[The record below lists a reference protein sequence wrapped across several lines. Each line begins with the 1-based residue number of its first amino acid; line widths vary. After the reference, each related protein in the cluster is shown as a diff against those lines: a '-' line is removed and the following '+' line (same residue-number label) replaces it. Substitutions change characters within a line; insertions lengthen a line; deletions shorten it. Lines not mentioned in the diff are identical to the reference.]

1 MPQRPALAVLAAFA
15 CAASLP
21 TGARAGDDR
30 ILGLQLAAGAPDGA
44 EATLLFR
51 PLSFLR
57 FEAGATT
64 DLIAPGAHLGITL
77 AVPWYLSPIL
87 NLEAGHQWG
96 GDANKLVQLAGL
108 SASSNALLRNV
119 SYSYASAHAG
129 LEFGLPNHF
138 MFFVH
143 AGYSLVRSTTSG
155 LAEFLASQ
163 NTSVNLTATRE
174 GSVQLIA
181 PSAKVGLLFW
191 IL

>member
-87 NLEAGHQWG
+87 NLEAGSLQPQAPADVTIVDPTRHVVRYTLING
-96 GDANKLVQLAGL
+96 EVRFTGE
-108 SASSNALLRNV
+108 
-119 SYSYASAHAG
+119 HA
-129 LEFGLPNHF
+129 
-138 MFFVH
+138 
-143 AGYSLVRSTTSG
+143 
-155 LAEFLASQ
+155 
-163 NTSVNLTATRE
+163 
-174 GSVQLIA
+174 
-181 PSAKVGLLFW
+181 
-191 IL
+191 